1 MANVNE
7 RVDAC
12 AEDSA
17 EEILARL
24 ERYAASVRAS
34 GPVFVPAARRVT
46 AVDTHA
52 AVSSV
57 PPVDTLSPSHE
68 VTPVRW
74 RNFGSEIAPALTAVS
89 ICSVVIL
96 LYEWFAAGV
105 AVGVGGA
112 LALVGVVGLAR
123 RLPLARAY
131 MFGLVVAALLIR
143 LS

>member
-1 MANVNE
+1 
-7 RVDAC
+7 VDAR
-12 AEDSA
+12 AEQSA

-24 ERYAASVRAS
+24 ERYAASVRAVR
-34 GPVFVPAARRVT
+34 PVAARPV
-46 AVDTHA
+46 
-52 AVSSV
+52 
-57 PPVDTLSPSHE
+57 VDTLIPSHE
-68 VTPVRW
+68 VTPVR
-74 RNFGSEIAPALTAVS
+74 RRTFVSEIAPALTAVS

-105 AVGVGGA
+105 AVGVGSA
-112 LALVGVVGLAR
+112 LALVGVLGLAR